1 MAELYHAQSDR
12 WGSIARRHLDK
23 TVSIVSQ
30 FIQCA
35 LKHVIKDMK
44 VRESVSKVID
54 ATLEMDIRHAHEE
67 LETLLDDEKRQPI
80 TYNHYYTDNI
90 QKSRQKHSRKQ
101 LQESIDSAIEGEWNG
116 RFHFQNSSDEV
127 RRLVTALQDR
137 VVVNMTEQAC
147 IEARNDLAA
156 YYKV

>member
-1 MAELYHAQSDR
+1 
-12 WGSIARRHLDK
+12 
-23 TVSIVSQ
+23 
-30 FIQCA
+30 
-35 LKHVIKDMK
+35 MK

-156 YYKV
+156 YYKVCLHVPYKDLQLLTCFRWQ